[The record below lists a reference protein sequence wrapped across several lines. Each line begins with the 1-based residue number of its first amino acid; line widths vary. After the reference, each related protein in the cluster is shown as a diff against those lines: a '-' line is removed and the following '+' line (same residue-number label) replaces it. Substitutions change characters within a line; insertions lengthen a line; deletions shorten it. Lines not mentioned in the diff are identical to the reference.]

1 MGRGILRH
9 RITEMERLTI
19 RGYWMLRCS
28 CGEVLGPR
36 DDALTLN
43 RDHELHVIDQY
54 HANDEGRPASNIR
67 SLSVV
72 RWGDSKRPGAVVAA
86 PAVASPYVR
95 GTGMK
100 NHTARAVSVA
110 P

>member
-1 MGRGILRH
+1 MLRH
-9 RITEMERLTI
+9 RITEMERLTS

-67 SLSVV
+67 AIH
-72 RWGDSKRPGAVVAA
+72 WGYGEKPGDASTSPAMADSNPVTRGTRHMDCTPRAVG
-86 PAVASPYVR
+86 VAS
-95 GTGMK
+95 
-100 NHTARAVSVA
+100 
-110 P
+110 